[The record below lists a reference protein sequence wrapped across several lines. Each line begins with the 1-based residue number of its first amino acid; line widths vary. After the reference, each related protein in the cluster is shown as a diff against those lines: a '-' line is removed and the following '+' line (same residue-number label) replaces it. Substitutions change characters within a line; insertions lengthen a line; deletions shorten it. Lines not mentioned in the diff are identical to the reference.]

1 METVECV
8 GIRNGR
14 FVIRANEAVLI
25 GGITEGPP
33 LFHISTEHILKI
45 ELLDRGRKSLQ
56 VFELTGPRKQA
67 VKVCRHLKRAGWI
80 MAATGA
86 IGTVGLLIAT
96 PFYPPAA
103 CFVNKT
109 IKMTLVGA
117 GIGIG
122 SHIAGNILSRVKYV
136 KISVKTKSG
145 KDLPAYA
152 SELADL
158 QFITRMPEQE
168 YQAFLARMQTDDDT
182 DPETEK
188 PTGTEK

>member
-25 GGITEGPP
+25 GGIAEGPP
-33 LFHISTEHILKI
+33 LFHISPEHTLNI
-45 ELLDRGRKSLQ
+45 ELLDCGRKSLQ

-67 VKVCRHLKRAGWI
+67 VKVCKQLKKAGWI
-80 MAATGA
+80 TAATGL
-86 IGTVGLLIAT
+86 ISTVGLLIAT

-103 CFVNKT
+103 CFLNKT
-109 IKMTLVGA
+109 IKMTFVGA
-117 GIGIG
+117 GIGLG
-122 SHIAGNILSRVKYV
+122 SQIAENILSRVKYV
-136 KISVKTKSG
+136 RISVTTKSG
-145 KDLPAYA
+145 EDLPAYA

-158 QFITRMPEQE
+158 QFIARMPERE

-182 DPETEK
+182 NP
-188 PTGTEK
+188 